1 MKRFIY
7 IQAMSIAQSDLVAKI
22 RARRVKVAE
31 HLEKCA
37 MYGDMLGEGKYNHWI
52 EHELATWISEINELT
67 TKPSGKKLKPEAYSE
82 LLFGLL
88 GDERA
93 DSHSALIDLQ
103 LYNSK
108 KKEQYPYI
116 EIDNKMVNRMYR
128 VTQEMLGKVV
138 PILSSKNR
146 FTKKDI
152 ENLLHNLLDPICK
165 GVQR

>member
-7 IQAMSIAQSDLVAKI
+7 IQAMSIAQSDLIAKI
-22 RARRVKVAE
+22 KSRRVKVAE
-31 HLEKCA
+31 HLAKCA

-93 DSHSALIDLQ
+93 DSRSALIDLQ

-108 KKEQYPYI
+108 KKNQYPYI
-116 EIDNKMVNRMYR
+116 EIDNEMVNRMYKI
-128 VTQEMLGKVV
+128 TQDMLGKIV
-138 PILSSKNR
+138 PLLSSKNR

-152 ENLLHNLLDPICK
+152 ENILHNLLDPICK
-165 GVQR
+165 GAQS

>member
-7 IQAMSIAQSDLVAKI
+7 IQAMSIAQSDLINKI
-22 RARRVKVAE
+22 KARRQKVAE

-37 MYGDMLGEGKYNHWI
+37 MYGDTLGEGKYNHWI

-88 GDERA
+88 GNERS
-93 DSHSALIDLQ
+93 DSRSALIDLQ

-108 KKEQYPYI
+108 KKDQYPYI
-116 EIDNKMVNRMYR
+116 EIDNKMVNRMYKI
-128 VTQEMLGKVV
+128 TQDMLGKIV
-138 PILSSKNR
+138 PLLSSKNR

-152 ENLLHNLLDPICK
+152 ESLLHSMLDPVCK
-165 GVQR
+165 GGYK